1 MRSSARSPSIS
12 SRSHWLRLL
21 VTSVTTSAVSR
32 SPISSSS
39 RRASCSAP
47 PTAGKK
53 RKPIN
58 RRSINV
64 RRPYKRDDRVGAPGP
79 GEASRALAGGLD
91 HPRRQIARL
100 DTVERRGPCRHVRG
114 IQQQG
119 GVTIGDLDDRADP
132 RRHHRAAEREGL
144 EDGKAEPLVK
154 RWKEQGGRVLIEPLD
169 GSRVDVAQSH
179 HARLEAELADRVQDR
194 LI

>member
-1 MRSSARSPSIS
+1 M
-12 SRSHWLRLL
+12 
-21 VTSVTTSAVSR
+21 
-32 SPISSSS
+32 
-39 RRASCSAP
+39 
-47 PTAGKK
+47 
-53 RKPIN
+53 
-58 RRSINV
+58 
-64 RRPYKRDDRVGAPGP
+64 
-79 GEASRALAGGLD
+79 
-91 HPRRQIARL
+91 
-100 DTVERRGPCRHVRG
+100 RG

-119 GVTIGDLDDRADP
+119 AVTIGDLDDRADP

-194 LI
+194 LIEPAGGAGQHQAQRRGRAAADVTGEGADDRQVVLARFECAHHQEEWPIGQVRGQWDGVDQIGIGPRVGDGDTAVQSRVAGADLVSDSM